1 MKNKESKARYLAI
14 CSAILFVVML
24 FAEFYTSINYPK
36 GYMALVLFAVGDLLC
51 LFGTIYAVF
60 IIREQKELRREE
72 QYDSI
77 FKSEKA
83 SYLMLRKYFDEI
95 VERLEKIENQQATSN
110 ISQDDV
116 INAQKAAAKI
126 IISRNKENADAI
138 LAAIDQFTEEL
149 GNVQSANDAGSAK
162 VAEGQL
168 KEILLALKDMEL
180 RINAAI
186 MQCQSSIA
194 QASAPVS
201 VVTPMAAPV
210 MAMQSAP
217 VQVEAPILQEAPIQQ
232 ETLLQPEDIELP
244 EEAAM
249 TEELI
254 LEEDITEEPLMEEPL
269 AEEEALMEEPL
280 VEEALVEEP
289 LVEEALVEEPLVEE
303 PPVEEPLVEDAPLVE
318 EPLMEEPLIEEEP
331 VPEEP
336 VVEEKPPMPDLSDPN
351 KVMTPEE
358 IAALIANI

>member
-51 LFGTIYAVF
+51 LFGTIYAVL

-126 IISRNKENADAI
+126 IISRNKENTD
-138 LAAIDQFTEEL
+138 
-149 GNVQSANDAGSAK
+149 
-162 VAEGQL
+162 
-168 KEILLALKDMEL
+168 
-180 RINAAI
+180 
-186 MQCQSSIA
+186 
-194 QASAPVS
+194 
-201 VVTPMAAPV
+201 
-210 MAMQSAP
+210 
-217 VQVEAPILQEAPIQQ
+217 
-232 ETLLQPEDIELP
+232 
-244 EEAAM
+244 
-249 TEELI
+249 
-254 LEEDITEEPLMEEPL
+254 
-269 AEEEALMEEPL
+269 ALMNSNDRL
-280 VEEALVEEP
+280 
-289 LVEEALVEEPLVEE
+289 
-303 PPVEEPLVEDAPLVE
+303 
-318 EPLMEEPLIEEEP
+318 
-331 VPEEP
+331 
-336 VVEEKPPMPDLSDPN
+336 
-351 KVMTPEE
+351 
-358 IAALIANI
+358 

>member
-1 MKNKESKARYLAI
+1 MKNKESKAKYLAI
-14 CSAILFVVML
+14 CSTILFVVML

-51 LFGTIYAVF
+51 LFGTIYAVL

-138 LAAIDQFTEEL
+138 LAAIDLVTEEL
-149 GNVQSANDAGSAK
+149 GNVKSANDAGSAK

-194 QASAPVS
+194 QAPAPVS

-210 MAMQSAP
+210 MAMQPAP
-217 VQVEAPILQEAPIQQ
+217 VQMEV
-232 ETLLQPEDIELP
+232 P
-244 EEAAM
+244 EEVAM

-269 AEEEALMEEPL
+269 AEEEVLMEEP
-280 VEEALVEEP
+280 LVEEP
-289 LVEEALVEEPLVEE
+289 LVEEALIEESPVEEPL
-303 PPVEEPLVEDAPLVE
+303 VEEPLVEDAPLVE